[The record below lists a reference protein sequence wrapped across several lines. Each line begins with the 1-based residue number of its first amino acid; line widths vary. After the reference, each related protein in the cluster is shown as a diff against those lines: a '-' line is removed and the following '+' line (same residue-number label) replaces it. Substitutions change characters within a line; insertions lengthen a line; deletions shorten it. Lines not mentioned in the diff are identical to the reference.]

1 MHFRLNQFGLLHIF
15 NGFGSCQLHGNGKFF
30 IEVVEYR
37 FYSFRSAQIET
48 VNDRSA
54 NGYQIGT
61 AGQSFEYVITSSYS
75 AVENDGS
82 SLINCFGNR
91 RKYGKGGRASV
102 KLAATVIGDP
112 DAICTG
118 IQSD

>member
-1 MHFRLNQFGLLHIF
+1 MSFSLNQFGLLHIF
-15 NGFGSCQLHGNGKFF
+15 NGFSSSQLHGNGKFL

-48 VNDRSA
+48 INDRTA

-61 AGQSFEYVITSSYS
+61 AGQGFEYVIASSYS
-75 AVENDGS
+75 AIENDGS
-82 SLINCFGNR
+82 SLINCFGNG
-91 RKYGKGGRASV
+91 RKYGEGSRASV
-102 KLAATVIGDP
+102 KLAAAVVGNP
-112 DAICTG
+112 DAISTC